1 MRYPSEYDVLVVGG
15 GHAGC
20 EASLAAA
27 RLGARVLMLTMNLDR
42 IAAMSCNPAIGGVG
56 KGHMVREIDAMGG
69 VMGLAADATGIQFR
83 RLNESKGPAVRARR
97 CQSDKARY
105 ASWVQA
111 FLQTV
116 PRLHI
121 KQGMVDELVVDNGRV
136 LGVRT
141 KLGVEFRARTTILT
155 TGTFLQGLMHVG
167 TRKTEG
173 GRAGDGSAKGLNRAL
188 LDLGLSL
195 GRLKTGTVP
204 RLDARTID
212 LARLELQP
220 GDDPPLGFSFFGP
233 GPALPQRP
241 CWITATTPETHAI
254 ISENLHKS
262 PLFSGEIEGRG
273 PRYCPSI
280 EDKIVRFADR
290 ESHRIFLEPE
300 GLDTV
305 EIYPNGISTSLPFD
319 VQLAMVRS
327 IPGCES
333 AEIMR
338 AGYAVEYT
346 FVEPQQL
353 SRTLAADTVEGL
365 YLAGQINGTTG
376 YEEAAGQGLVAG
388 VNAALWSQNPD
399 SYEPFVLDRAESY
412 IGVMIDD
419 LVTRGVTEPYRMFTS
434 RAEYRL
440 LLREDNADERLT
452 PKARKLG
459 LVSDADFAVFES
471 RWNAVDKAAAIATS
485 TRFTPTNDTNNAL
498 RAVGLDPITSPTTLD
513 DLMKRPECDVA
524 ALRTFCPEV
533 LEDLEDDAWFQVSVR
548 ARYDGYIRRQM
559 KQIERHRNLESV
571 KIPTDLD
578 YGNIAALSA
587 EVRERLTTI
596 RPHTVGQASRVE
608 GVTPAAISV
617 LLVALRR

>member
-20 EASLAAA
+20 EAAAAAA

-69 VMGLAADATGIQFR
+69 VMGRAADATGIQFR

-105 ASWVQA
+105 AAWVQA
-111 FLQTV
+111 HLQTI
-116 PRLHI
+116 PALHI
-121 KQGMVDELVVDNGRV
+121 KQGMVDELLVDGGRV
-136 LGVRT
+136 VGVRSR
-141 KLGVEFRARTTILT
+141 LGVEFRAKTTILT

-167 TRKTEG
+167 KRKTEG
-173 GRAGDGSAKGLNRAL
+173 GRAGDASAKGLNRAL
-188 LDLGLSL
+188 TDLGLTL

-204 RLDARTID
+204 RLDSRTID
-212 LARLELQP
+212 LDRLELQP

-233 GPALPQRP
+233 GPVLPQRP
-241 CWITATTPETHAI
+241 CWITATTPETHQI
-254 ISENLHKS
+254 IAENLHKS

-305 EIYPNGISTSLPFD
+305 EMYPNGISTSLPFD

-327 IPGCES
+327 IPGCER

-353 SRTLAADTVEGL
+353 SRTLAVNKVEGL

-388 VNAALWSQNPD
+388 VNAALWSQ
-399 SYEPFVLDRAESY
+399 SKETYEPFELDRAESY
-412 IGVMIDD
+412 IGVMVDD

-452 PKARKLG
+452 PRARELG
-459 LVSDADFAVFES
+459 LVNDVDFAKFES
-471 RWNAVDKAAAIATS
+471 RWSAVDRAAEIAAS
-485 TRFTPTNDTNNAL
+485 TRFTPSNETNAAL
-498 RAVGLDPITSPTTLD
+498 QAVGFDPLTVPTTLEE
-513 DLMKRPECDVA
+513 LMKRPECDVA
-524 ALRTFCPEV
+524 SLRHFCPEV
-533 LEDLEDDAWFQVSVR
+533 FAGLDDDAWFQVSVR

-559 KQIERHRNLESV
+559 KQIERHRNLEAV
-571 KIPTDLD
+571 KIPNNLD
-578 YGNIAALSA
+578 YENITALSS
-587 EVRERLTTI
+587 EVRERLTNI
-596 RPHTVGQASRVE
+596 RPNTVGQASRVE

-617 LLVALRR
+617 LLVALRK